1 MPGAPNSLQD
11 FPTTQQTW
19 LGETL
24 RVARSDGPDARDAR
38 DRVNAHVMQ
47 RYFEP
52 LCAYVRSSRFARLD
66 EPADLVNAF
75 FASRLARADYLEKWL
90 ASELPLRRW
99 LANGL
104 LLSLRERVRSD
115 QRRIAREADA
125 ALPADAAH
133 EVDAVAALE
142 RAWAEGLVQA
152 AVLAVSK
159 ALDSEG
165 RAPAWQVFERRAI
178 GGVTIEALEG
188 ESGRSASEIHA
199 MLKLVSRRL
208 RQEIE
213 TQLRREGI
221 PEGELHHAAT
231 QALRISVGEAFE

>member
-1 MPGAPNSLQD
+1 
-11 FPTTQQTW
+11 
-19 LGETL
+19 
-24 RVARSDGPDARDAR
+24 
-38 DRVNAHVMQ
+38 VNAHVMQ

-75 FASRLARADYLEKWL
+75 FASRLARTDYLEKWL
-90 ASELPLRRW
+90 ASGLPLRRW

-115 QRRIAREADA
+115 QRRIARETEA
-125 ALPADAAH
+125 AMPADAAH

-152 AVLAVSK
+152 VALAVSK

-165 RAPAWQVFERRAI
+165 RAGAWHVFERRVI

-188 ESGRSASEIHA
+188 ETGQRSSEIHA
-199 MLKLVSRRL
+199 MLRLVSRRL

-213 TQLRREGI
+213 AQLRREGI
-221 PEGELHHAAT
+221 REGELHQVAT
-231 QALRISVGEAFE
+231 QALRMTVGEAFE